1 MTETTARLSAWMAAQ
16 RADADDVAAYAR
28 RWLVQPG
35 LEAALEDNAEYFR
48 QQRDRAVRLGN
59 WARGQE

>member
-1 MTETTARLSAWMAAQ
+1 MPSTLRSWMAAQ
-16 RADADDVAAYAR
+16 RADQADVEAYAR

-48 QQRDRAVRLGN
+48 AQRDRAVRLGH
-59 WARGQE
+59 WPVRGQDA